1 MTSQTA
7 TRSCTSPLRI
17 IPPARESRTMP
28 PLHHRVRRPC
38 YDSTPL
44 LLSVD
49 GPWTPVVL
57 YHALLPLA
65 QPRWDSL
72 NAIIQA
78 YHSAPQTLQQ
88 AQSVRGSHAQA
99 ALCCLC
105 PRGHASAAT
114 ASFTTRADAT
124 DPSTPAG
131 HRHLEALLSSYEL

>member
-1 MTSQTA
+1 
-7 TRSCTSPLRI
+7 
-17 IPPARESRTMP
+17 MP
-28 PLHHRVRRPC
+28 PLHHRVRGPC

-49 GPWTPVVL
+49 SPGTPVVL

-72 NAIIQA
+72 TAIIPV
-78 YHSAPQTLQQ
+78 YHSALQTLQQ

-99 ALCCLC
+99 ALCGLC
-105 PRGHASAAT
+105 PRGHASSAT

-124 DPSTPAG
+124 DPPTSAG
-131 HRHLEALLSSYEL
+131 HQHLEALLSAYGL